1 MSASDVTGGPR
12 RITSPGGG
20 AAFARAGLMPG
31 LRLAAGLLLAA
42 CTALF
47 HHEQVIYEEGGVRI
61 GIESDLSTRR
71 ATPPAPNA
79 HPARLTAV
87 QVRHLLGL
95 LEVSGYSGTLMGLF
109 VAPPKRPVF
118 TEEEIGAMAEP
129 IAAALRTAGPEER
142 VFFSVANPTARYER
156 DRIQGALFLR
166 GPYLHFI
173 LTDHYAFL
181 RADTAGGDDYKDPMD
196 MKGMKLWIMPTAE
209 AATVPPDQ
217 MPVWNPFETVHVSVN
232 VSEALAA
239 RPSPPT
245 APADQP
251 AAPSVKSDHD
261 QDLRQQLRELT
272 KSNRELEERLKEQG
286 RAVEA
291 LQQEINRLRKELADR

>member
-1 MSASDVTGGPR
+1 MSASNVTGGPQ
-12 RITSPGGG
+12 RITTPVGG
-20 AAFARAGLMPG
+20 AAFARAGSMLV
-31 LRLAAGLLLAA
+31 LRLAAGMLLAA
-42 CTALF
+42 CAALF
-47 HHEQVIYEEGGVRI
+47 HHEQVTYEQGGIRI

-71 ATPPAPNA
+71 ATPHAPNA

-118 TEEEIGAMAEP
+118 TEEELGAMAEP

-196 MKGMKLWIMPTAE
+196 MKGMKLWIMPPGQ

-217 MPVWNPFETVHVSVN
+217 TPVWNPFETVHVSVN

-251 AAPSVKSDHD
+251 APPTVKSAQE

-272 KSNRELEERLKEQG
+272 NLNRELQERLKEQG